1 MSPIKQTTA
10 LDHPSSIETSS
21 KDVPLTAQP
30 VWEMEMVMEHQQGS
44 PAAAFSSVPS
54 EDEAE
59 EAEDLRQGRDREEE
73 EIRTVPHGYERVT
86 ATASLTDKLEKV
98 DEDSVLTQSLSGSV
112 PLGSQPELSV
122 PPPTQEQSEL
132 FDPQTLQTVV
142 TSCEIP
148 DQRTALEGSQVCD
161 QDVGTHWGVY
171 YLFSRMLKLFF
182 FSIFSIPSWLSSPA
196 PATRPW
202 HQRASSSTWAA
213 GTWRKSPAL
222 SSGVSPTTRF
232 ARLTQSCK
240 EWRMKTPWQVRY
252 VPFSKCIRGA
262 ESKCRTSLLYIPP
275 WIFWPK

>member
-1 MSPIKQTTA
+1 MDVSETEHAPMSPIKQTTA

-54 EDEAE
+54 EEEEAE

-86 ATASLTDKLEKV
+86 ATTPLTDKLEKV

-122 PPPTQEQSEL
+122 PPPMQEQSEL

-161 QDVGTHWGVY
+161 QDVGTH
-171 YLFSRMLKLFF
+171 
-182 FSIFSIPSWLSSPA
+182 
-196 PATRPW
+196 
-202 HQRASSSTWAA
+202 
-213 GTWRKSPAL
+213 
-222 SSGVSPTTRF
+222 
-232 ARLTQSCK
+232 
-240 EWRMKTPWQVRY
+240 
-252 VPFSKCIRGA
+252 
-262 ESKCRTSLLYIPP
+262 
-275 WIFWPK
+275 